1 MTSAAVAL
9 KLKHPLSFPGVVVV
23 QELENVRSACHN
35 LTNLKAELLAQMQ
48 GEMVPCEKCVEKHR
62 GSRNSG
68 KPEIESAC

>member
-9 KLKHPLSFPGVVVV
+9 KLKHPLSFPGVVV

-35 LTNLKAELLAQMQ
+35 LTNLKAELQTQ